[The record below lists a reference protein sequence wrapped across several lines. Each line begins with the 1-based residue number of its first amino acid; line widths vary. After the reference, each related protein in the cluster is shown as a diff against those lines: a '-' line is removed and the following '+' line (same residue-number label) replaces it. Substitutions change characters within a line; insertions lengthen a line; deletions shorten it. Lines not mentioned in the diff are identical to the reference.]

1 MNKKTD
7 FLKDLMINYARHA
20 GAEYIL
26 LGKDSD
32 NQLAIMGYSSPL
44 SEIFT
49 DYSDKKTPD
58 QFFVSEDSEYLSTA
72 VDSTWS
78 IEEFKPAGKK
88 IFRREFVKFLIISS
102 GDGQI
107 GLLLLRSEK
116 SAHTPEVNDSG
127 EKLSGKSDKDL
138 SQLEELQKKNA
149 ELEKAYSQ
157 LAVDEEMFRQFTE
170 NTNDIFW
177 VRNEKELLYLNNQFD
192 RILGRNRQELIENP
206 YKISEWIHPE
216 DRDTIEPWVNMAHLV
231 KGKPYVEQYRIV
243 RPDGKVRWLW
253 SRIFP
258 VLNEE
263 GNIYRLIGIAS
274 DITEQKE
281 FEEALTIAKEKAQE
295 SDMLKSSFL
304 ANISH
309 EIRTP
314 MNGIVGFAELISRDD
329 LDNSTRKTYVNIMK
343 KSSEQ
348 LVRII
353 DDIIDFAKIE
363 ANQINISQE
372 KVNINKLLDQLMII
386 FENQLVKNDKNNI
399 TLLLE
404 KGLEDEDSEILTDEH
419 RVRQILFYLMD
430 NAIKF
435 TSEGF
440 IKLGYKVTPERLE
453 FFVKD
458 SGIGIEADK
467 LNIIFERFR
476 QGDEGNTRKFGGT
489 GLGLPISKGLV
500 NLLGGSIWV
509 ESTPGNGC
517 TFFFTIPFKVDRERI
532 QTGKIAEEPGKYLW
546 PDKLVLVAEDD
557 ELNFEYMKVIL
568 EPTQARIIRA
578 KDGSQAVKM
587 CANLNFDIILMDI
600 RLPVINGIQATQ
612 TIREMGVKT
621 PIIAQTAFAMDDDE
635 QRCIDAGCNSYIS
648 KPISKEKLYTIIDSL
663 ISNLIRSCLFCR
675 T

>member
-1 MNKKTD
+1 M
-7 FLKDLMINYARHA
+7 
-20 GAEYIL
+20 
-26 LGKDSD
+26 
-32 NQLAIMGYSSPL
+32 
-44 SEIFT
+44 
-49 DYSDKKTPD
+49 
-58 QFFVSEDSEYLSTA
+58 
-72 VDSTWS
+72 
-78 IEEFKPAGKK
+78 
-88 IFRREFVKFLIISS
+88 
-102 GDGQI
+102 
-107 GLLLLRSEK
+107 LLRSEK

-149 ELEKAYSQ
+149 ELEK
-157 LAVDEEMFRQFTE
+157 VDEEMFRQFTE

-363 ANQINISQE
+363 ANQIHISQE

-386 FENQLVKNDKNNI
+386 
-399 TLLLE
+399 
-404 KGLEDEDSEILTDEH
+404 
-419 RVRQILFYLMD
+419 
-430 NAIKF
+430 
-435 TSEGF
+435 
-440 IKLGYKVTPERLE
+440 
-453 FFVKD
+453 
-458 SGIGIEADK
+458 
-467 LNIIFERFR
+467 
-476 QGDEGNTRKFGGT
+476 
-489 GLGLPISKGLV
+489 
-500 NLLGGSIWV
+500 
-509 ESTPGNGC
+509 
-517 TFFFTIPFKVDRERI
+517 
-532 QTGKIAEEPGKYLW
+532 
-546 PDKLVLVAEDD
+546 VA
-557 ELNFEYMKVIL
+557 N
-568 EPTQARIIRA
+568 
-578 KDGSQAVKM
+578 
-587 CANLNFDIILMDI
+587 
-600 RLPVINGIQATQ
+600 
-612 TIREMGVKT
+612 
-621 PIIAQTAFAMDDDE
+621 
-635 QRCIDAGCNSYIS
+635 
-648 KPISKEKLYTIIDSL
+648 
-663 ISNLIRSCLFCR
+663 
-675 T
+675 

>member
-1 MNKKTD
+1 MNNESN
-7 FLKDLMINYARHA
+7 FLKDLLANYSLHT
-20 GAEYIL
+20 GAEYIIYMKNSGNELFISESSTDLSKLFESYTDQKL
-26 LGKDSD
+26 LSHYFAD
-32 NQLAIMGYSSPL
+32 Q
-44 SEIFT
+44 
-49 DYSDKKTPD
+49 DYKHLL
-58 QFFVSEDSEYLSTA
+58 QAAGGE
-72 VDSTWS
+72 WS
-78 IEEFKPAGKK
+78 ITNFSPSQK
-88 IFRREFVKFLIISS
+88 IFLKEFIDFQIISCGEFGS
-102 GDGQI
+102 
-107 GLLLLRSEK
+107 GLLLLRNNIRLEEHSTINK
-116 SAHTPEVNDSG
+116 KG
-127 EKLSGKSDKDL
+127 ESVRESKQNSL
-138 SQLEELQKKNA
+138 QLEELQQRNT
-149 ELEKAYSQ
+149 ELEKANSE

-177 VRNEKELLYLNNQFD
+177 VRNEKEILYINNQFD
-192 RILGRNRQELIENP
+192 RIWGRSRKELADNP
-206 YKISEWIHPE
+206 YKISEWIHPD
-216 DRDTIEPWVNMAHLV
+216 DRDTIEPWVNMSHLV
-231 KGKPYVEQYRIV
+231 KGKPYVEQYRII
-243 RPDGKVRWLW
+243 RPDGKIRWIW
-253 SRIFP
+253 SRIYP
-258 VLNEE
+258 VVNKE
-263 GNIYRLIGIAS
+263 GKAYRLIGIAS

-363 ANQINISQE
+363 ANQIHISQE
-372 KVNINKLLDQLMII
+372 KVNINKMLDQLMLI
-386 FENQLVKNDKNNI
+386 FENQLVKNEKNNI

-404 KGLEDEDSEILTDEH
+404 KDLKDEESEILTDEH
-419 RVRQILFYLMD
+419 RVRQILYYLMD

-440 IKLGYKVTPERLE
+440 IKLGYKVITERLE

-458 SGIGIEADK
+458 SGIGIEPDK
-467 LNIIFERFR
+467 VDIIFERFR

-517 TFFFTIPFKVDRERI
+517 TFYFTIPFKVDSENVLAN
-532 QTGKIAEEPGKYLW
+532 KIAEEPGKYVW
-546 PDKLVLVAEDD
+546 PDKLILVAEDD
-557 ELNFEYMKVIL
+557 DLNYEYMKIVL
-568 EPTQARIIRA
+568 EPTQSRIIRA

-612 TIREMGVKT
+612 TIREMGIKT

-635 QRCIDAGCNSYIS
+635 QRCLDAGCNSYIS
-648 KPISKEKLYTIIDSL
+648 KPISKEKLFTMIDSL
-663 ISNLIRSCLFCR
+663 IEHK
-675 T
+675 